1 MKHTVIYKYMEG
13 EGEGMTVT
21 REMTQEEL
29 GQLLL
34 TEQVE
39 LVSVNAPKPA
49 YRKKKERKMMKDE
62 WKY

>member
-1 MKHTVIYKYMEG
+1 MKHTVIYKYLEG
-13 EGEGMTVT
+13 AGMTVT

-49 YRKKKERKMMKDE
+49 YRKKKERQMMKDE
-62 WKY
+62 QKH

>member
-1 MKHTVIYKYMEG
+1 MKMKHTVIYKYLEG
-13 EGEGMTVT
+13 AGMIVT

-49 YRKKKERKMMKDE
+49 YRKKKKGR
-62 WKY
+62 

>member
-1 MKHTVIYKYMEG
+1 MKHTVIYKYLEG
-13 EGEGMTVT
+13 AGMTVT

-39 LVSVNAPKPA
+39 LVSVNADKVPFRPK
-49 YRKKKERKMMKDE
+49 RKKK
-62 WKY
+62 